1 MSISVSPGTILMTHV
16 CLGVCM
22 FMCTC
27 EHLWVCMCMRF
38 FVNYMLLSQTLC
50 VGWLNRSWIQRGR
63 VLFLSH
69 AANNLEVFF
78 TFEREQGRE
87 RKKKSEQ
94 SLHSPEQIYLDS
106 AHQHGGRG
114 WSHNTEHTQ
123 SHMRSA
129 HSIITADGENSQSL
143 GWYKPRIPRFR
154 PIWTPP
160 TQIYLLIPFYHSF

>member
-87 RKKKSEQ
+87 RKKKVSNHFILLSRFPWTLLTNMVAE
-94 SLHSPEQIYLDS
+94 
-106 AHQHGGRG
+106 GG
-114 WSHNTEHTQ
+114 
-123 SHMRSA
+123 A
-129 HSIITADGENSQSL
+129 IILS
-143 GWYKPRIPRFR
+143 IPRVIWDPLTASSLRMEKILSPWADTSPGFR
-154 PIWTPP
+154 DSDLSGLHPP
-160 TQIYLLIPFYHSF
+160 RFIF